1 MPSWLPQTQFK
12 LQAVIVLYFWVLAS
26 FSSLPLLEASNV
38 IYFQGKVVLSGG
50 LPCFW
55 VEGLS
60 RQPCFHS
67 LSTDWRSWPWTI
79 CFSQALQGH
88 LPKEGRQRHRTIYT
102 ELFLPTQSGVP
113 LWALRW
119 LAPKQKGEA
128 AVIFF
133 SSPSIIWSLQQS
145 NRKHTCSM
153 CRHGCA
159 EAWPWTPPHWLT

>member
-79 CFSQALQGH
+79 CSSQALQGH
-88 LPKEGRQRHRTIYT
+88 PPKEGRQRHRTIYT

-133 SSPSIIWSLQQS
+133 PHLASFEVYNKATESIHVLCVGMDAL
-145 NRKHTCSM
+145 RLD
-153 CRHGCA
+153 HGL
-159 EAWPWTPPHWLT
+159 PRTG